1 MQPVTPNPADNPP
14 KIEFPCHYPIK
25 VVGHAAPDFKASILD
40 VLVKA
45 DTVYLD
51 ESVTIVD
58 SRNGRFQS
66 IRITIHAENADHLI
80 RLHEALKATGR
91 VQMVL

>member
-1 MQPVTPNPADNPP
+1 MQQAT
-14 KIEFPCHYPIK
+14 IEFPCQYPIK
-25 VVGHAAPDFKASILD
+25 VVGEAAPDFKACVLD
-40 VLVKA
+40 VLVDAETDYLKE
-45 DTVYLD
+45 TVT
-51 ESVTIVD
+51 VVD

-66 IRITIHAENADHLI
+66 IRITIHAENEQHLI